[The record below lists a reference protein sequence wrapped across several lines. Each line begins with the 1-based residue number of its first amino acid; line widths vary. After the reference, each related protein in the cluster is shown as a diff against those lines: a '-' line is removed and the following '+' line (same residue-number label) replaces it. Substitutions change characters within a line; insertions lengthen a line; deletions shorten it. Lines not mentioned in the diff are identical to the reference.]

1 MRSPKQQDC
10 ITRAPTFGHLGNVEL
25 SQKKA
30 NEDIMECLVETN
42 IEATDIAQLQPALFA
57 ELTRL
62 RACDESE
69 FEGSFRNFVRNLEQD
84 FFNKEKLI
92 GTESGRYV
100 KKYRQTHAELLM
112 LLHHAQARVMQQ
124 DHHLGRKIVE
134 LLPHWF
140 LRHHLG

>member
-1 MRSPKQQDC
+1 
-10 ITRAPTFGHLGNVEL
+10 
-25 SQKKA
+25 
-30 NEDIMECLVETN
+30 MECSAETN
-42 IEATDIAQLQPALFA
+42 SHAIETGQLQPALYA

-62 RACDESE
+62 RVCDDSE
-69 FEGSFRNFVRNLEQD
+69 FEGSFKKFVSHLEQD
-84 FFNKEKLI
+84 FFEKEKLI
-92 GTESGRYV
+92 GTETGRYV

-140 LRHHLG
+140 LRNSLG